1 MNTFSIVT
9 DSSCDLPEQLAREM
23 DLTVLPLAFVIEG
36 KEYDNYLDERDISL
50 RDFYTQLRAGAP
62 CTTSAVN
69 VEAFSCAME
78 PLLQQGQDVLCIAF
92 SSGLS
97 NTYNAASMAVEE
109 LAEKYPER
117 KIYAVDSLSASLG
130 QGLLIYLA
138 AQERAKGKSIEEV
151 RDWVLANR
159 LHLCHWFTVE
169 DLHFLKRGGR
179 VSAATALVGTM
190 LSIKPVMHMD
200 NAGHLINVSK
210 TRGRRSSLTALVDQM
225 ERLAMEPENQRVFI
239 SHGDSLEDAQFVA
252 SEVRR
257 RLGVKKPVTIN
268 YVGPVIGA
276 HSGPGTI
283 ALFFLGKER

>member
-1 MNTFSIVT
+1 MNQFAIVT
-9 DSSCDLPEQLAREM
+9 DSSCDLPQQMAQDM
-23 DLTVLPLAFVIEG
+23 DLTVLPLAFVMKG
-36 KEYDNYLDERDISL
+36 TEYYNYLDERELSFH
-50 RDFYTQLRAGAP
+50 DFYAALRAGVP

-69 VEAFSCAME
+69 VEAFTSAME
-78 PLLQQGQDVLCIAF
+78 PLLAQGQDVLCIAF

-97 NTYNAASMAVEE
+97 NTYHAAALAVEE
-109 LAEKYPER
+109 LAPKYPDR
-117 KIYAVDSLSASLG
+117 KIFAVDSLCASLG

-138 AQERAKGKSIEEV
+138 AQERAKGKSITEV
-151 RDWVLANR
+151 RDWLEENK

-169 DLHFLKRGGR
+169 DLQFLKRGGR

-210 TRGRRSSLTALVDQM
+210 ARGRRASLTALVDRM
-225 ERLAMEPENQRVFI
+225 EQLAIDPQEQTVFI

-252 SEVRR
+252 QELKR

>member
-1 MNTFSIVT
+1 MNG
-9 DSSCDLPEQLAREM
+9 RE
-23 DLTVLPLAFVIEG
+23 
-36 KEYDNYLDERDISL
+36 YYNYLDEREIL
-50 RDFYTQLRAGAP
+50 LHDFYEALRAGQP

-69 VEAFSCAME
+69 VDAFVSAME
-78 PLLQQGQDVLCIAF
+78 PLLKQGRDVLCIAF

-97 NTYNAASMAVEE
+97 NTYNAAALAVEE
-109 LAEKYPER
+109 LAQKYPER
-117 KIYAVDSLSASLG
+117 KIYAVDSLCASLG

-138 AQERAKGKSIEEV
+138 AQERSKGKSIEEV
-151 RDWVLANR
+151 RDWVEKEKY
-159 LHLCHWFTVE
+159 HLCHWFTVE
-169 DLHFLKRGGR
+169 DLQFLKRGGR

-200 NAGHLINVSK
+200 NAGLLINISK
-210 TRGRRSSLTALVDQM
+210 ARGRKASLRALVDRM
-225 ERLAMEPENQRVFI
+225 EQLAIQPEEQTVFI

-252 SEVRR
+252 NEVQS
-257 RLGVKKPVTIN
+257 RLGVQKPITIN

>member
-1 MNTFSIVT
+1 MNQFAIVT
-9 DSSCDLPEQLAREM
+9 DSSCDLPEALARDM
-23 DLTVLPLAFVIEG
+23 DLTVLPLAFVMKG
-36 KEYDNYLDERDISL
+36 KEYYNYLDEREISL
-50 RDFYTQLRAGAP
+50 HDFYAMLRAGEP

-69 VEAFSCAME
+69 VEAFISAIE
-78 PLLQQGQDVLCIAF
+78 PLLQQGRDVLCIAF

-97 NTYNAASMAVEE
+97 NTYNAASLAVEE
-109 LAEKYPER
+109 LAQKYPER
-117 KIYAVDSLSASLG
+117 KVFAVDSLCASLG
-130 QGLLIYLA
+130 QGLLVYLA
-138 AQERAKGKSIEEV
+138 VQERAKGKSIEEV
-151 RDWVLANR
+151 RGWLEANK

-169 DLHFLKRGGR
+169 DLQFLKRGGR

-210 TRGRRSSLTALVDQM
+210 ARGRRASLNALVDRM
-225 ERLAMEPENQRVFI
+225 EQLAINPQEQTVFI
-239 SHGDSLEDAQFVA
+239 SHGDSLEDAQYVA
-252 SEVRR
+252 SEVQR
-257 RLGVKKPVTIN
+257 RLGVKKAVTIN